1 MKTEPIQC
9 GTQGFAEQ
17 MVMKIKLSG
26 ICDKLTDFSACGY
39 CPNIPTPDRHIFNN
53 STKQQIKKRAL
64 PELMEGQFLTIC
76 FCDTFDS
83 ELSFNSVLTLFYSAI
98 AADQCCPILGQAK
111 ACEENVGN
119 ESRCR
124 PNAVAHVTSIPLAGA
139 ASELA
144 DRSCAACTTELR
156 AQGLRQSLRCRG

>member
-1 MKTEPIQC
+1 
-9 GTQGFAEQ
+9 
-17 MVMKIKLSG
+17 MVIKIKLSG
-26 ICDKLTDFSACGY
+26 ICDKLTDLAHSGITQILILPIGTF
-39 CPNIPTPDRHIFNN
+39 FNN
-53 STKQQIKKRAL
+53 SIKQQIKKKAF
-64 PELMEGQFLTIC
+64 PEPTVGSILTIC
-76 FCDTFDS
+76 FCGTFDS

-98 AADQCCPILGQAK
+98 ATDQCCPILGQAK